1 MYVVS
6 AFRRNFEA
14 FRRTEASFPRTVIPE
29 LLDELPP
36 DDPRAVHS
44 RGDLRRVNKLMG
56 NADIIAGA
64 IGASGAIGATGALG
78 ARRAALTI
86 VELGGGDGTF
96 LLELAKRVAPVLG
109 AARAI
114 LVDQQD
120 LMTRHTREALAA
132 LEWHVD
138 PVKAD
143 VFEWLGRPNEIAD
156 VTIVNLF
163 LHHFKG
169 QRLSTLLREASKQT
183 RMFVAC
189 EPHRSRRALAAASLM
204 GLIGC
209 NRVTVHDARISV
221 RAGFRDTDLSAIWPG
236 ERDWTLKEQ
245 KAGRF
250 THCFVAMKTS
260 TAPFMST
267 APF

>member
-1 MYVVS
+1 
-6 AFRRNFEA
+6 
-14 FRRTEASFPRTVIPE
+14 
-29 LLDELPP
+29 
-36 DDPRAVHS
+36 
-44 RGDLRRVNKLMG
+44 
-56 NADIIAGA
+56 
-64 IGASGAIGATGALG
+64 
-78 ARRAALTI
+78 
-86 VELGGGDGTF
+86 
-96 LLELAKRVAPVLG
+96 
-109 AARAI
+109 
-114 LVDQQD
+114 
-120 LMTRHTREALAA
+120 
-132 LEWHVD
+132 
-138 PVKAD
+138 
-143 VFEWLGRPNEIAD
+143 
-156 VTIVNLF
+156 
-163 LHHFKG
+163 
-169 QRLSTLLREASKQT
+169 T

-209 NRVTVHDARISV
+209 NGVTVHDARISV